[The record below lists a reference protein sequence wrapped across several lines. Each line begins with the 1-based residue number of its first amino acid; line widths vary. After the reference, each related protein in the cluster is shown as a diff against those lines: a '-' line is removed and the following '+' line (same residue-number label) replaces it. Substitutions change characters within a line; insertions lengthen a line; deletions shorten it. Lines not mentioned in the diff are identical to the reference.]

1 MKSETFWYKDKD
13 KVEIFVY
20 KWLPEGIPKASVQI
34 AHGLAEHAKRYT
46 HVAEALVKAGYAIYA
61 DDHRGH
67 GKTGEKF
74 GELGELGPRGWDGTV
89 EALTTLTDII
99 QKEQPKIPVFL
110 LGHSWGSFLSQDYI
124 QQWGKKIHGVLLTG
138 TTGSPNPKTDL
149 GAEGLGLNF
158 IVKNP
163 KTPFDWLTRDENEVQ
178 KYIDDPLCG
187 FPLPPR
193 ILQILGESMEKLL
206 DTKND
211 ETIPKEL
218 KVYIFVG
225 DDDSVGGKEGA
236 TALVER
242 YQSAGIKDITFKS
255 YPAGRHELFNEL
267 NKDEVIQDVIS
278 WLNSHL

>member
-13 KVEIFVY
+13 GVEIFVY
-20 KWLPEGIPKASVQI
+20 KWLPEGNPKAAVQV

-46 HVAEALVKAGYAIYA
+46 PVAEALVKAGYAVYA

-74 GELGELGPRGWDGTV
+74 GKLGELGPRGWTGTV
-89 EALTTLTDII
+89 EALVALTDVIK
-99 QKEQPKIPVFL
+99 KEQTGIPVFL

-124 QQWGKKIHGVLLTG
+124 QHWGNKLQGVLLTG
-138 TTGSPNPKTDL
+138 TTGAPNPKTDL
-149 GAEGLGLNF
+149 GAEGLGLNY

-187 FPLPPR
+187 FSLPPS
-193 ILQILGESMEKLL
+193 ILQTLGESNEKLL

-211 ETIPKEL
+211 EKIPKEL

-225 DDDSVGGKEGA
+225 TNDSVGGKEGA
-236 TALVER
+236 TVLVER
-242 YQSAGIKDITFKS
+242 YQNAGIKDITFKA
-255 YPAGRHELFNEL
+255 YPESRHELFNEL
-267 NKDEVIQDVIS
+267 NRDEVIRDVIS
-278 WLNSHL
+278 WLDSRL

>member
-13 KVEIFVY
+13 GVEIFVY
-20 KWLPEGIPKASVQI
+20 KWLPEGIPKAVVQV

-46 HVAEALVKAGYAIYA
+46 AVAEALVKAGYAVYA

-74 GELGELGPRGWDGTV
+74 GKLGELGPRGWTGTV
-89 EALTTLTDII
+89 EALVALTDVIK
-99 QKEQPKIPVFL
+99 KEHTGIPVFL

-124 QQWGKKIHGVLLTG
+124 QQWGNKLQGVLLTG
-138 TTGSPNPKTDL
+138 TTGAPNPKTDL
-149 GAEGLGLNF
+149 GAEGLGLNY

-187 FPLPPR
+187 FSLPPS
-193 ILQILGESMEKLL
+193 ILQILGESNEKLL

-211 ETIPKEL
+211 KNIPKEL

-225 DDDSVGGKEGA
+225 TDDSVGGEEGA
-236 TALVER
+236 KVLVER
-242 YQSAGIKDITFKS
+242 YQNAGIKDITFKTYHGS
-255 YPAGRHELFNEL
+255 RHELFNEL
-267 NKDEVIQDVIS
+267 NRDEVIRDVIS
-278 WLNSHL
+278 WLDSR